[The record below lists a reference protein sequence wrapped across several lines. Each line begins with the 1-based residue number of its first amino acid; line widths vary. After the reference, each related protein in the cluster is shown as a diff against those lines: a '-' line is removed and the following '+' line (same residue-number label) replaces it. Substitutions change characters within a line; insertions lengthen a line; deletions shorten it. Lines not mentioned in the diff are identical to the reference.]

1 MKKIIKAKDLP
12 KELTEEMIQIL
23 VEMAMEFPKKTFDW
37 IEVSDILEERG
48 QLDIILDIVDVENKK
63 IRTEK
68 ERQRWNSLSSEEQA
82 EEKRKIEK
90 SLQEGPEVFR
100 GNILQQEWDSM
111 RLEEIEKEKQVKK
124 NKKSKE

>member
-1 MKKIIKAKDLP
+1 MKKIIKAEDLP
-12 KELTEEMIQIL
+12 KELTEEIIEIL

-68 ERQRWNSLSSEEQA
+68 EHQRWNSLSPEEQA
-82 EEKRKIEK
+82 EEKRKLEK

-100 GNILQQEWDSM
+100 GNILQQEWDSIH
-111 RLEEIEKEKQVKK
+111 LSEIEKEKQKK
-124 NKKSKE
+124 NKNSKE